1 MKRIIVVLILLAMT
15 AGSYTCYANI
25 SSGSGGSPSIGAGKN
40 ITVYYFHFSRRCMTC
55 NNVEKVSK
63 EAVEAQYAAQVK
75 ANEITFKSVNLDEK
89 DGEAIGAKYK
99 IEGQTLIVISGD
111 KRVDLTDK
119 GFMYANDSPG
129 KLKAEI
135 KKAVD
140 GMLKNQH

>member
-1 MKRIIVVLILLAMT
+1 MKRIIGLLFLLAIST
-15 AGSYTCYANI
+15 GNFSCNANT
-25 SSGSGGSPSIGAGKN
+25 SSASDGSPSIGAGKN
-40 ITVYYFHFSRRCMTC
+40 ITVFYFHFTRRCMTC

-63 EAVEAQYAAQVK
+63 EGVETQFAAQVK
-75 ANEITFKSVNLDEK
+75 SGEISFKSVNLDEK

-99 IEGQTLIVISGD
+99 IEGQTLIIISGD

-119 GFMYANDSPG
+119 GFMYANDSPE

-140 GMLKNQH
+140 GMLK

>member
-1 MKRIIVVLILLAMT
+1 MKRIIGLVFLLAMVTGNFSSNANST
-15 AGSYTCYANI
+15 AA
-25 SSGSGGSPSIGAGKN
+25 SGGSTSIATDKI
-40 ITVYYFHFSRRCMTC
+40 ITVYYFHFTRRCKTC

-63 EAVEAQYAAQVK
+63 EAVNTQFATQVK
-75 ANEITFKSVNLDEK
+75 KGEVSFKSVNLDEK
-89 DGEAIGAKYK
+89 EGEAIGAKYK

-119 GFMYANDSPG
+119 GFLYANDSQA

-140 GMLKNQH
+140 GLLK

>member
-1 MKRIIVVLILLAMT
+1 MKRIIGLLFLLAMT
-15 AGSYTCYANI
+15 TGNFSCNTNTSTA
-25 SSGSGGSPSIGAGKN
+25 SGGSPSVGAGKN
-40 ITVYYFHFSRRCMTC
+40 ITVYYFHFTRRCMTC

-63 EAVEAQYAAQVK
+63 EAVDTQFATQVK
-75 ANEITFKSVNLDEK
+75 NGEITFKSVNLDEK

-119 GFMYANDSPG
+119 GFLYANDSPD

-135 KKAVD
+135 KKAVE
-140 GMLKNQH
+140 GL